1 MKLGLLIVP
10 AIAAALNAQEPG
22 GLGGPGGGFSF
33 IRMHPVLSALDS
45 NEDGI
50 ISAKELKNAPKV
62 LAKLD
67 KDKDGQLTRE
77 ELRPAFGG
85 GRGFGGPGGP
95 GGEGRRGG
103 PGGREGGAGGPQAG
117 GADEM
122 VKTIMAFDKNG
133 DGKISKD
140 ELPERMQGMFD
151 RADADKDGFLSKDE
165 ITKMAAAR
173 MLSGP
178 QGDPEGGREGRGPGG
193 PGGPGGRPDIVF
205 AALDTNN
212 DGVISA
218 DEIKASA
225 ESLAK
230 LDKNGDGKITEDEVR
245 PRMPMGR
252 GGPRGEGP
260 SQDR

>member
-1 MKLGLLIVP
+1 MKLKLLIVP
-10 AIAAALNAQEPG
+10 AVATALTAQ
-22 GLGGPGGGFSF
+22 GPGGGFSF

-45 NEDGI
+45 DEDGTV
-50 ISAKELKNAPKV
+50 SAKELKNAPKV

-85 GRGFGGPGGP
+85 GRGPGGPRGEGGP

-103 PGGREGGAGGPQAG
+103 PGGRDNGPGGPQG
-117 GADEM
+117 GGPDEM

-133 DGKISKD
+133 DGKISKE

-151 RADADKDGFLSKDE
+151 RADTDKDGFLSKDE
-165 ITKMAAAR
+165 ITKLAAAR
-173 MLSGP
+173 AGNGP
-178 QGDPEGGREGRGPGG
+178 QGGPDGEREGRGPGG
-193 PGGPGGRPDIVF
+193 PGGRPDAVF

-218 DEIKASA
+218 DEIKASVV
-225 ESLAK
+225 SLAK

-245 PRMPMGR
+245 PQMPMGR
-252 GGPRGEGP
+252 GGPRGEGRP
-260 SQDR
+260 QER

>member
-1 MKLGLLIVP
+1 MKLRLLIVP
-10 AIAAALNAQEPG
+10 AVAAALNAQEPG
-22 GLGGPGGGFSF
+22 GARGPGAGFSF
-33 IRMHPVLSALDS
+33 IRMHPVLSALDAD
-45 NEDGI
+45 EDGI
-50 ISAKELKNAPKV
+50 ISAQELKNAPKV

-67 KDKDGQLTRE
+67 KNKDGQLTRE

-103 PGGREGGAGGPQAG
+103 PDGPQAG

-151 RADADKDGFLSKDE
+151 RADVDKDGFLSKDE

-173 MLSGP
+173 MGSGP
-178 QGDPEGGREGRGPGG
+178 QGGLEGGRDGRG
-193 PGGPGGRPDIVF
+193 PGGPGGRPDVVF

-212 DGVISA
+212 DGVIAA

-225 ESLAK
+225 QSLAK
-230 LDKNGDGKITEDEVR
+230 LDKNGDGNITEDEVR
-245 PRMPMGR
+245 PQMPMGR
-252 GGPRGEGP
+252 GGQR
-260 SQDR
+260 

>member
-1 MKLGLLIVP
+1 MKLNLLIVP
-10 AIAAALNAQEPG
+10 GIAAALGAQEPG
-22 GLGGPGGGFSF
+22 GFGGPAGGFSF

-77 ELRPAFGG
+77 ELRPPFGG
-85 GRGFGGPGGP
+85 RGPGGP
-95 GGEGRRGG
+95 GRPGG
-103 PGGREGGAGGPQAG
+103 PGGRGGREGGPGGPQAG

-151 RADADKDGFLSKDE
+151 RADVDKDGFLSKDE
-165 ITKMAAAR
+165 LTKMAAAG
-173 MLSGP
+173 MGSGP
-178 QGDPEGGREGRGPGG
+178 QGEGGRDGRG
-193 PGGPGGRPDIVF
+193 PGGPGGRPDVVF

-218 DEIKASA
+218 EEIKASA

-245 PRMPMGR
+245 PQMPMGR
-252 GGPRGEGP
+252 GPRGEGP
-260 SQDR
+260 RQDR